1 MSNNMDDDYLE
12 EIIDWVIKIG
22 IVIDIIITI
31 EIIKS
36 IIIKIWME

>member
-1 MSNNMDDDYLE
+1 MDDDYLE